1 MTSHIIY
8 HDFRQNAAPEESRF
22 SKLMSRINALLNDTC
37 VFLCGA
43 CTGFGMLVLL
53 MLTLSL

>member
-1 MTSHIIY
+1 MTSRIIY
-8 HDFRQNAAPEESRF
+8 HDFRQETAPAESRF
-22 SKLMSRINALLNDTC
+22 SKLVSRINAVLNDTC